1 MRGVQLQDFIKD
13 RLPAMIDYI
22 TVISS
27 PVHDTLI
34 LNYDAN
40 QLDQLDVVNT
50 LYQRSQRLAVLEK
63 ESIPVLPHLLDIPK
77 HLAIVKSAIIRNY
90 NSRQKTNND
99 NRDLAVEEFCSVCR
113 EVEGEALRRVSQVA
127 SKYAENKQPSNGTM
141 MEETT
146 LIDHQPSR
154 RRKSIPSTATSP
166 SEPNS
171 PIDRQMSFGG
181 NSPSPRQATYD
192 DALPHNQRHARV
204 MHLKA
209 PSTDSTPFVSSS
221 SSGILES
228 SMDTDPGRRKKGL
241 LKGILRR

>member
-27 PVHDTLI
+27 PVHDTLF
-34 LNYDAN
+34 LNNDAN
-40 QLDQLDVVNT
+40 QLNQLDVVNT
-50 LYQRSQRLAVLEK
+50 LHQRSQRLADLEK
-63 ESIPVLPHLLDIPK
+63 ESIPVLPHQLDIPK

-90 NSRQKTNND
+90 KSRQKTND

-113 EVEGEALRRVSQVA
+113 EVEREALRRVRQVA
-127 SKYAENKQPSNGTM
+127 SKYAENKHPSKGNV
-141 MEETT
+141 MEEFPLT
-146 LIDHQPSR
+146 DHQ

-171 PIDRQMSFGG
+171 PIDRQMSLGG

-192 DALPHNQRHARV
+192 DALPHNQRHARA

-221 SSGILES
+221 SGVLDPSI
-228 SMDTDPGRRKKGL
+228 DTDPGRRKKGL